1 MLLDKLNKVRA
12 SKTDLFTL
20 QKRFYAELL
29 KRFPFIMN
37 ADMAKMANKLED
49 ELQSLLCCSLKFNS
63 IKIPLPATNNYSNTT
78 KVIAN
83 VQRSQPGFYYPQSQ
97 RGKSDI
103 HYMDTENYLKD
114 NGDMWRKYDERSYDM
129 NSKVT
134 LTKKDV
140 LKVGLSELKNPK
152 YAKQI
157 IPEKLDAYFKLSR
170 EVMAYRPNFLCYTEE
185 GYDNNKGREFKVPGL
200 EFRMLEKS
208 LNIQFTGK
216 VDKESHH
223 GYRSSHG
230 FRYQPDHDDLHR
242 LLDYSDPGSKTF
254 GTSVHQ
260 RMKLFI
266 KNYAEIRTKLDS
278 EEARKKKAYQT
289 CQGFLKQIRVYTL
302 PFKVLG
308 ELHK

>member
-20 QKRFYAELL
+20 QKRFYAELS

-78 KVIAN
+78 FKVIAN

-114 NGDMWRKYDERSYDM
+114 NGDMWRKYEQRNYGM
-129 NSKVT
+129 NRKVT
-134 LTKKDV
+134 FTKKDV

-157 IPEKLDAYFKLSR
+157 IPDKVDAYFKHLR
-170 EVMAYRPNFLCYTEE
+170 EVMSYRRNFVHYINE
-185 GYDNNKGREFKVPGL
+185 GYGQGNGIEFKVGKLKFEMRERSFDVRTYKNDEDSHQSYSSSYGFKYKPG
-200 EFRMLEKS
+200 S
-208 LNIQFTGK
+208 
-216 VDKESHH
+216 
-223 GYRSSHG
+223 
-230 FRYQPDHDDLHR
+230 DDLYR
-242 LLDYSDPGSKTF
+242 LLDYIDPGYSTF
-254 GTSVHQ
+254 GSYVHK
-260 RMKLFI
+260 RLKLFI
-266 KNYAEIRTKLDS
+266 ENYDAIRIKLES